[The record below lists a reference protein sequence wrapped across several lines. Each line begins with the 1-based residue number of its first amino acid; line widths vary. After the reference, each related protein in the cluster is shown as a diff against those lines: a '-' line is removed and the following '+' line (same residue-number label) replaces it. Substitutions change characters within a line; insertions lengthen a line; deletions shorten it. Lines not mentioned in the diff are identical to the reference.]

1 MSNHLVVFK
10 SISNFISSL
19 NECFGKEQKTL
30 QLYARLISRTTV
42 QHEDAIDKH
51 VNIFRKFLND
61 NKEEILNKSTE
72 FPQTK
77 ITYNDRVYINMSP
90 ILKKADS
97 SEKDIIFQHLLNIY
111 SQIDPESNAKK
122 VLRDSMKKNRDA
134 DDNGA
139 EENFI
144 NNLIENVSKNV
155 DENDDPL
162 KTVNNIMQSGVFTD
176 LLGGMSN
183 GINNGELDL
192 GKLMGTVQT
201 MVTSL
206 SNLESDVNIPKMGG
220 GGGNPQQ
227 PDLGNMMS
235 QMMGMMSQM
244 NMQEGVQRV
253 QREIG
258 NEDSRPLKS
267 KLVDIEE
274 VDSESETNKETSD
287 NSNTSSPEKSKRSKK
302 SSKESSNESSS
313 KTSSSPEKSKRS
325 KNSQKKSHSPS
336 TTVNKQQDGIIR
348 ESRDI
353 LE

>member
-19 NECFGKEQKTL
+19 NECFGKDQKTL

-42 QHEDAIDKH
+42 AHEEAIDKH
-51 VNIFRKFLND
+51 IGIFKKFLNA
-61 NKEEILNKSTE
+61 NKDAILEKSTE
-72 FPQTK
+72 FEVNK
-77 ITYNDRVYINMSP
+77 ISYNDRVYINMSV
-90 ILKKADS
+90 IFNKAEN
-97 SEKDIIFQHLLNIY
+97 SEKDVIFQHLLNIY

-122 VLRDSMKKNRDA
+122 VLKDSMKKNRDA
-134 DDNGA
+134 EDNGA

-183 GINNGELDL
+183 GINSGELDL
-192 GKLMGTVQT
+192 GRLMGTVQT

-206 SNLESDVNIPKMGG
+206 SNLEGDVNIPKMGG
-220 GGGNPQQ
+220 ANGGGNQQ

-244 NMQEGVQRV
+244 NMQEAMQDGMQNLGKNVEKNQS
-253 QREIG
+253 ET
-258 NEDSRPLKS
+258 LKS
-267 KLVDIEE
+267 KLVEVEE
-274 VDSESETNKETSD
+274 VNDEKLTIEHTSTDDSN
-287 NSNTSSPEKSKRSKK
+287 NSPIKKSSPSKK
-302 SSKESSNESSS
+302 SSKRSS
-313 KTSSSPEKSKRS
+313 KKSKEFNEEEEVIMR
-325 KNSQKKSHSPS
+325 KSR
-336 TTVNKQQDGIIR
+336 TIV
-348 ESRDI
+348 E
-353 LE
+353 

>member
-42 QHEDAIDKH
+42 AHEDAIDKH
-51 VNIFRKFLND
+51 IGIFKKFLNV
-61 NKEEILNKSTE
+61 NKDEILSKSIHLQE
-72 FPQTK
+72 HK
-77 ITYNDRVYINMSP
+77 ISYNERVYINMGP
-90 ILKKADS
+90 ILKKADN
-97 SEKDIIFQHLLNIY
+97 SEKDVIFQHLLNIF

-122 VLRDSMKKNRDA
+122 VLKDSMKKNKHS
-134 DDNGA
+134 DDNVA

-192 GKLMGTVQT
+192 GRLMGTVQT

-206 SNLESDVNIPKMGG
+206 SNIEGDVNIPKMGSGG
-220 GGGNPQQ
+220 GGGNQQ

-244 NMQEGVQRV
+244 NMQEAMGGMANMPMNNM
-253 QREIG
+253 ETDEKSG
-258 NEDSRPLKS
+258 PLKS
-267 KLVDIEE
+267 KLVDVEE
-274 VDSESETNKETSD
+274 VEESNLLLED
-287 NSNTSSPEKSKRSKK
+287 NSDSNN
-302 SSKESSNESSS
+302 SSKHSS
-313 KTSSSPEKSKRS
+313 KSSSPEKSVKSEKHVKSEKS
-325 KNSQKKSHSPS
+325 KLVNRKSGGL
-336 TTVNKQQDGIIR
+336 KR
-348 ESRDI
+348 ESRDVV
-353 LE
+353 E